1 MHTYDEVEQ
10 MLKKSVGAT
19 EQGAKGIALFVDR
32 TGRTVL
38 KQGTKDECRRCQK
51 DVIKMTVGAR
61 RGFQNIF

>member
-1 MHTYDEVEQ
+1 

-61 RGFQNIF
+61 RGFQHEISYFEQ